1 MANTRSHDEAM
12 DAVAGIRPDADEL
25 AHRWHLGRS
34 EANLRTVLSRT
45 ANPTVGEGEP
55 SAAAAGASTASRMD
69 GRRLRARWVVVP
81 AVAAAVVTAVVLVV
95 PRFMSSRPVE
105 GIPVATPT
113 PQPTASPTPRW
124 AMSALAPDDM
134 PLVPYF
140 EAIRKA
146 KDQEAAQVSESDQRK
161 WWQQREAFLGQ
172 CMGKAGFEYF
182 PRSYDQPSS
191 AARSEFET
199 RKALRYR
206 DTLPIPAL
214 DDDRAV
220 VASVGYGLSS
230 PPGQIVDQLASAD
243 PKNADYIASLS
254 RQRHDEYD
262 IAMNGQTSHD
272 ARSNPM
278 TKGCYWESEKR
289 YPEPDA
295 SSFNNQIAFTFMD
308 VIPGILNFT
317 DDASIET
324 DSRVVALNDQ
334 WRACMAR
341 EGFDF
346 AAFRA
351 RQTDGTGPF
360 DGPQAAILLASL
372 TGDDGTVAAYPPP
385 SDAPAGQGALTGS
398 APQRRVALADY
409 DCRQAVGYTQ
419 ELIDVQR
426 DLERKF
432 VTKHQARLDDLLS
445 YVRKN
450 IP

>member
-1 MANTRSHDEAM
+1 MANTHSHDQAM
-12 DAVAGIRPDADEL
+12 DAVTGIRPDADEL

-34 EANLRTVLSRT
+34 EANLRTVLGRT
-45 ANPTVGEGEP
+45 ANPNVREGET
-55 SAAAAGASTASRMD
+55 SAAGAGASTASRMD

-81 AVAAAVVTAVVLVV
+81 VVAAAVVTAVVLVT

-105 GIPVATPT
+105 AIPVATPT

-124 AMSALAPDDM
+124 ATSALAPDDM

-146 KDQEAAQVSESDQRK
+146 KGQEAAQVSESDQRK
-161 WWQQREAFLGQ
+161 WWQQRETFLGQ

-182 PRSYDQPSS
+182 PRGYDQPSS

-230 PPGQIVDQLASAD
+230 PPGQFLDQLASAD
-243 PKNADYIASLS
+243 PKNTDYIASLS
-254 RQRHDEYD
+254 PQRHDEYD

-272 ARSNPM
+272 TRSNPM

-295 SSFNNQIAFTFMD
+295 SSFNNQIAFMFMD

-317 DDASIET
+317 DDASIEA

-351 RQTDGTGPF
+351 LQTDGAGPF

-372 TGDDGTVAAYPPP
+372 TGDDGTVATYPLP

-398 APQRRVALADY
+398 APQLRVALADY

-419 ELIDVQR
+419 GLIDVQR
-426 DLERKF
+426 DLEKRF
-432 VTKHQARLDDLLS
+432 VTKHQARLDELLS
-445 YVRKN
+445 HVRKN
-450 IP
+450 VP